1 MDDEGPLAPA
11 HTLKRLGVA
20 KVNAFFQHLGRT
32 GSVTLAAAR
41 AGLRRSTLYHLRKHH
56 EGFAER
62 WREALD
68 MGVERLQDDAMRR
81 AIEGVDK
88 PVWRAGKQVGS
99 VRHFDPRMV
108 QFLLRAHK
116 PDVYA
121 ERAAK
126 VTPYEDQTFAQRL
139 AAAEK
144 RAEAYRQ
151 SRIGREIARLEEE
164 KIKKEALA
172 RFEAANQ
179 KKNKE

>member
-1 MDDEGPLAPA
+1 MDDEQPLAPA
-11 HTLKRLGVA
+11 YTLKRLGMA

-56 EGFAER
+56 SGFAER
-62 WREALD
+62 WQEALD

-116 PDVYA
+116 PDVYGDRAAQAKSYDDLSLA
-121 ERAAK
+121 ERL
-126 VTPYEDQTFAQRL
+126 DR
-139 AAAEK
+139 AEK
-144 RAEAYRQ
+144 RAQAHRE
-151 SRIGREIARLEEE
+151 SKIGREMARLEEE
-164 KIKKEALA
+164 RIKKEALA
-172 RFEAANQ
+172 RFEAAN
-179 KKNKE
+179 KNRNKE